1 MSHPAF
7 QADAEDRL
15 RKLQQCSLGAAAA
28 GAVAC
33 VVLAFLF
40 PSSFWPT
47 YLVSV
52 LFVAGIGLGCLGLSL
67 LHQMTGGQWG
77 LEIARH
83 LVAGTAT
90 VALTVLLFLPLVVG
104 ATHIYPWL
112 DSARA
117 TELLNRHQ
125 RIYFEAWAWG
135 GRTII
140 YLVVWGLLSWMVVRR
155 YRLLNRSGSIN
166 QWCATP
172 RLSALGLL
180 ALSLTTT
187 FAMIDWVMS
196 LEPRWMSTIFA
207 AILMMGFVVSGM
219 AFALMMQ
226 GLPNSRPNLPAD
238 TKSKNAR
245 ALDLGNLLMAFLLLW
260 VYFAASQF
268 LIIWSGDLPIETTW
282 YQRRLTGVWPGFGLM
297 LVLFHFIIPFGSLLS
312 RDVKTNPFAVAVVAG
327 DLLMM
332 RIVELVWTIIPA
344 CRVDG
349 NWWMVC
355 LPVALITVCGTWFCV
370 FLHFRGTLPPL
381 RLESL
386 ATTSAAPLE
395 VLAS

>member
-7 QADAEDRL
+7 QSGVEERL
-15 RKLQQCSLGAAAA
+15 RKMQPCSLGAAAA

-33 VVLAFLF
+33 VMLAILF

-52 LFVAGIGLGCLGLSL
+52 LFVVGIGLGCLGLSL

-90 VALTVLLFLPLVVG
+90 VPLTALLFLPLIIG
-104 ATHIYPWL
+104 ATYIYPWL
-112 DSARA
+112 DLARA
-117 TELLNRHQ
+117 SELLNHHQ
-125 RIYFEAWAWG
+125 RIYFEVWAWA
-135 GRTII
+135 GRMVI
-140 YLVVWGLLSWMVVRR
+140 YLVAWGLLSWMVVRR
-155 YRLLNRSGSIN
+155 YWLLNRSGSIIE
-166 QWCATP
+166 WCATP

-219 AFALMMQ
+219 AFVLMMQ

-238 TKSKNAR
+238 TKSKNER

-282 YQRRLTGVWPGFGLM
+282 YQRRLTGMWPGFGLL

-312 RDVKTNPFAVAVVAG
+312 RDVKTNPIAVAVVAG
-327 DLLMM
+327 DLLIM
-332 RIVELVWTIIPA
+332 RIVDLVWTIIPA
-344 CRVDG
+344 CRVEG
-349 NWWMVC
+349 IWWMVC
-355 LPVALITVCGTWFCV
+355 LPVALITVCSAWFCA
-370 FLHFRGTLPPL
+370 FLHLRSTLPPL
-381 RLESL
+381 RVESL
-386 ATTSAAPLE
+386 ATTSAARLE
-395 VLAS
+395 AITS